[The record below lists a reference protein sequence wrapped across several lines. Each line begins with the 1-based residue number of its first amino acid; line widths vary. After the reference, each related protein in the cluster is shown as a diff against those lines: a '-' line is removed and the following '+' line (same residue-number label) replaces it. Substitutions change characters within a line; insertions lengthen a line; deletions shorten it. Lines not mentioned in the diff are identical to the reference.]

1 METMRTEI
9 SKELLGAVR
18 QLAEAQGRSERE
30 VLDEAVRGY
39 LASLRSGRRDED
51 YFPALLDRMS
61 SRFDLDEDEALEL
74 ANEEL
79 HAFRRERRSSG
90 Q

>member
-9 SKELLGAVR
+9 GKELLEAVR
-18 QLAEAQGRSERE
+18 QLAKAQGRSERE
-30 VLDEAVRGY
+30 VLDEAVRAY
-39 LASLRSGRRDED
+39 LASLGRGQREED
-51 YFPALLDRMS
+51 FPALLDRMS

-79 HAFRRERRSSG
+79 HAFRRERRQTG
-90 Q
+90 R